1 MFELFVARRY
11 LRAKRKQVV
20 ISIITAVSVIGVAAG
35 VMALVIALAINNGF
49 RDTLQRNLLGAT
61 AHVMILKK
69 ERGDEGISGWEQIAE
84 KLSHLAHVK
93 SVAPGLYESGYLSG
107 TVQGS
112 GVVVKGVAVDP
123 NAPVADT
130 LLHLKAGSIDGLRD
144 SSGLPGIILGA
155 RLGENIGAVVGK
167 QVTLVI
173 PTGELTPF
181 GPRPSFVRLRVAGI
195 FETGFYDVDMN
206 WAYTS
211 LATVQKGFGL
221 ADVVNSIE
229 LRLDDIYRAAEVA
242 RAAEM
247 AIGPKLGATTWEEQ
261 NRPIL
266 NALKTERVVTVVTIG
281 LIQIVAALNILIAL
295 VMMVMEKHRDIAILM
310 SMGARAS
317 QIRKIFVFEGALI
330 GAVGTAAGLSI
341 SYALCYFADHYR
353 WLRLDE
359 QVYSIPYVP
368 FEPRWGDGIWIAAAA
383 MAVSLVATLYP
394 ARSATRIA
402 PVEALRYE

>member
-1 MFELFVARRY
+1 MFELFIARRY
-11 LRAKRKQVV
+11 LRAQRKQVV
-20 ISIITAVSVIGVAAG
+20 ISVITAVSVVGVAAG

-49 RDTLQRNLLGAT
+49 RDSLQRNLLGAT
-61 AHVMILKK
+61 AHVMILEKD
-69 ERGDEGISGWEQIAE
+69 RGEGISGWEQIGE
-84 KLSHLAHVK
+84 KLSHLPHVK
-93 SVAPGLYESGYLSG
+93 SVAPGLYDSGYLSG
-107 TVQGS
+107 TVQGA
-112 GVVVKGVAVDP
+112 GVVIKGIAVGL
-123 NAPVADT
+123 NAPVAET
-130 LLHLKAGSIDGLRD
+130 LAHLKAGSVDGLRD
-144 SSGLPGIILGA
+144 SGDLPGIILGA
-155 RLGENIGAVVGK
+155 RLADNIGAVTGK

-181 GPRPSFVRLRVAGI
+181 GPRPGFVRLRVAGI

-211 LATVQKGFGL
+211 LATVQKAFGL
-221 ADVVNSIE
+221 SDVVNSIE
-229 LRLDDIYRAAEVA
+229 LRLDDIYQAPEVA

-247 AIGPKLGATTWEEQ
+247 TIGPKLAATTWEEQ

-266 NALKTERVVTVVTIG
+266 NALKTERIVTTITVG

-295 VMMVMEKHRDIAILM
+295 VMMVMEKHRDVAILM
-310 SMGARAS
+310 SMGTRAA
-317 QIRKIFVFEGALI
+317 QIRKIFVLEGVLI
-330 GAVGTAAGLSI
+330 GAVGTVAGLVI
-341 SYALCYFADHYR
+341 GYALCYFADHYR

-368 FEPRWGDGIWIAAAA
+368 FAPRWIDGIWIAAAA

-402 PVEALRYE
+402 PAEALRYE